1 MKKRIFVDLD
11 DTLAKYQ
18 QAHTLAKQN
27 TGIEFPQSIPNF
39 FLDLEPIEG
48 AIEGVL
54 LLSKKYDVHFLTSP
68 SFMNPLS
75 YTEKRLW
82 IEKHFGLEWCK
93 KLIIAYDKSLLKG
106 DYLIDDSF
114 SKGQLEFEGELI
126 QIGTERFPDWK
137 TIIDYLYDDI

>member
-1 MKKRIFVDLD
+1 MKRIYVDMD

-54 LLSKKYDVHFLTSP
+54 LLSKKYDVQFLTAP

-82 IEKHFGLEWCK
+82 IEKYFGLEWCK
-93 KLIIAYDKSLLKG
+93 KLILA
-106 DYLIDDSF
+106 
-114 SKGQLEFEGELI
+114 
-126 QIGTERFPDWK
+126 
-137 TIIDYLYDDI
+137 